1 MPIRLATAALFL
13 FALVLALTA
22 PAPDD
27 LPAVALGQTAVYRL
41 EILLTL
47 VYGGLLLLTPLF
59 QGVLHGQL
67 PTELSHRGAKW
78 PPPAQEA
85 VARLEEQIGQLEAE
99 RDILQSKHYGDKELR

>member
-1 MPIRLATAALFL
+1 MAIRLATATLFL
-13 FALVLALTA
+13 FALAIAFTV

-27 LPAVALGQTAVYRL
+27 LPAVALGQVAVYRL
-41 EILLTL
+41 EILLAL

-78 PPPAQEA
+78 APAKEA
-85 VARLEEQIGQLEAE
+85 VARLEEQIARLEAE
-99 RDILQSKHYGDKELR
+99 RDILQSKHYGDKEFR